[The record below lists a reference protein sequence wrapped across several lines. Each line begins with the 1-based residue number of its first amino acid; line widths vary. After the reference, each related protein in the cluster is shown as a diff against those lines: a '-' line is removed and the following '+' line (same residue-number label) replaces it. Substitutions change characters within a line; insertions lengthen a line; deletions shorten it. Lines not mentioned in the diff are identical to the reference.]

1 MAITPGEA
9 MGNIKTPAANRS
21 PATSATTT
29 RADRRHRG
37 PLDSNHPCGSMRRCA
52 GLLALWHEAVRT
64 RHACYRAMRFIHGH
78 FEQDPGHAAK
88 RPVPRLHSGRQSAHG
103 RRRFLM
109 PRAA

>member
-37 PLDSNHPCGSMRRCA
+37 PLDSNHPCGSMRRYA
-52 GLLALWHEAVRT
+52 GLLALRHEAVRT
-64 RHACYRAMRFIHGH
+64 RHACYRAMRLIHEH
-78 FEQDPGHAAK
+78 FGQGPATLGEEQFQNCIQHAKA
-88 RPVPRLHSGRQSAHG
+88 PMAD
-103 RRRFLM
+103 
-109 PRAA
+109 AAS

>member
-1 MAITPGEA
+1 

-64 RHACYRAMRFIHGH
+64 RHACYRAMRLVHEH
-78 FEQDPGHAAK
+78 FGQDPATLRKDQFQDCILDAKAPMADAASWCPGPHD
-88 RPVPRLHSGRQSAHG
+88 R
-103 RRRFLM
+103 
-109 PRAA
+109 